1 MRLKNRNGFL
11 VLSSCVYVVQQQPR
25 NTIATE
31 IKNINKIYEIKTI
44 RLYSIETGFQTT
56 TTTTMVCMYTF
67 CAAFV
72 HCDFSLLI
80 FIVRLFFFFF
90 FSFIYSILSLRT
102 HTHIHKWRDPVLTIR
117 HCYASKKKK
126 KKITC
131 IKIKQNNNEIEL
143 LVFYILLLLHRP
155 TDRFLSSWSVFSA
168 LMNVSLCVPVISWTR
183 FVQRRVLF
191 VNNFFFFLSLYHS
204 DDPNQILN

>member
-1 MRLKNRNGFL
+1 MY
-11 VLSSCVYVVQQQPR
+11 VCVVQQQPR

-80 FIVRLFFFFF
+80 FIVRLFFFSFF
-90 FSFIYSILSLRT
+90 FIYLFHSISPYAYT
-102 HTHIHKWRDPVLTIR
+102 HTQMTRSSAHDKALLREQ
-117 HCYASKKKK
+117 K

-155 TDRFLSSWSVFSA
+155 TDRFLSSSLLSWSVFSA

-191 VNNFFFFLSLYHS
+191 VNNFFFLPLLIPFRRSES
-204 DDPNQILN
+204 DIELVTN

>member
-90 FSFIYSILSLRT
+90 FFIYLFHSISPYAYT
-102 HTHIHKWRDPVLTIR
+102 HTQMTRSSAHDKALLRKQ
-117 HCYASKKKK
+117 KKKK
-126 KKITC
+126 K
-131 IKIKQNNNEIEL
+131 L
-143 LVFYILLLLHRP
+143 L
-155 TDRFLSSWSVFSA
+155 A
-168 LMNVSLCVPVISWTR
+168 
-183 FVQRRVLF
+183 
-191 VNNFFFFLSLYHS
+191 
-204 DDPNQILN
+204 